1 MEYDVDRVT
10 DIVDGYRGICGWQ
23 GLLGFLCFDLFVLS
37 DFGAGL
43 LPCVFTCCYAPAS

>member
-23 GLLGFLCFDLFVLS
+23 GLLGFLRFDLLMFS
-37 DFGAGL
+37 DFAAEL
-43 LPCVFTCCYAPAS
+43 LP